1 MSNMTLNH
9 LNFVFIYSLTIN
21 ILVVYR
27 MYMYLLSFLY
37 FQAHIGDIFRSK
49 FSDFKN
55 FHIMLYTCAAEFDFM
70 EAEVSIYLKLGRWTM
85 CLN

>member
-1 MSNMTLNH
+1 MMSNMTLNH
-9 LNFVFIYSLTIN
+9 LNFVIYSLTIN

-27 MYMYLLSFLY
+27 MYMYLLSLLY

-55 FHIMLYTCAAEFDFM
+55 FHTMLYTCAAEFDFM
-70 EAEVSIYLKLGRWTM
+70 EAEVSINLKLGR
-85 CLN
+85 